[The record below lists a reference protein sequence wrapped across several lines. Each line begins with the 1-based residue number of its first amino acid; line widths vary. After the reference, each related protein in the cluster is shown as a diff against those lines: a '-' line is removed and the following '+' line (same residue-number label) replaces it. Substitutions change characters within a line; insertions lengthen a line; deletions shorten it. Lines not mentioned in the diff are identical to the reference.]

1 MEACNY
7 ASLLRDLKHFEE
19 ASSLMRRLIPVARR
33 SFGESDV
40 TSLTMV
46 RIYVLTLNN
55 VDTATLDDL
64 RGAMTMLEK
73 ADRTARRVLGSGHP
87 LARAI
92 GQTLRNAR
100 VVLRAREMR
109 QS

>member
-1 MEACNY
+1 MHPADPY
-7 ASLLRDLKHFEE
+7 RYH
-19 ASSLMRRLIPVARR
+19 SSVSGADN
-33 SFGESDV
+33 SS
-40 TSLTMV
+40 

-73 ADRTARRVLGSGHP
+73 AERTARRVLGSGHP

>member
-1 MEACNY
+1 
-7 ASLLRDLKHFEE
+7 
-19 ASSLMRRLIPVARR
+19 MRRLIPVARR

-46 RIYVLTLNN
+46 RIYVLTLKN

-73 ADRTARRVLGSGHP
+73 AERTARRVLGCGHP